1 MGGNI
6 LGDQC
11 FPYLSNISIVN
22 RYEEYLKQRSDE
34 FEGHKEFP
42 DEIDT
47 PMHMPA
53 RERFARYRGLQS
65 FRTSP
70 WDPYENLPMDYS
82 RIFQFENYLRT
93 KSRVVGQAIVGK
105 VKPGSRITL
114 WIQNVPKGAYGKYC
128 CKRYEKKKEIRGG
141 VGRG

>member
-1 MGGNI
+1 
-6 LGDQC
+6 
-11 FPYLSNISIVN
+11 
-22 RYEEYLKQRSDE
+22 
-34 FEGHKEFP
+34 
-42 DEIDT
+42 
-47 PMHMPA
+47 MHIAA

-70 WDPYENLPMDYS
+70 WDPYENLPVDYS

-114 WIQNVPKGAYGKYC
+114 WIQNVPKGAFGK
-128 CKRYEKKKEIRGG
+128 
-141 VGRG
+141 